1 MKVCISRI
9 NGQPYNYLA
18 ASCDRKVRDKF
29 SPLQREL
36 LESIG
41 VEGKF
46 SMSSQSDIGG
56 LREWESWSAMVPQA
70 EMPALTLVRRIRD
83 LGFEVDIC

>member
-9 NGQPYNYLA
+9 EGQPYVYLA
-18 ASCDRKVRDKF
+18 ASCDRKKF
-29 SPLQREL
+29 SALQREL

-46 SMSSQSDIGG
+46 SMSSQSDIAG
-56 LREWESWSAMVPQA
+56 LREWESWSAMVARA
-70 EMPALTLVRRIRD
+70 EVTVPTLVRRIRD
-83 LGFEVDIC
+83 LGLEVDIC